1 MVEVDDDFFAM
12 VERVGDYGVF
22 REIGAERVGLVFES
36 DVVVARK
43 REVDVECAGAVGFDI
58 ARLVVAS
65 YADAFDRLMGCG
77 REHFAIDAAVV
88 VVAIVWC
95 IARLEYESDRGNSES
110 AK

>member
-1 MVEVDDDFFAM
+1 MVEVDDDFFAT
-12 VERVGDYGVF
+12 VEGVGDNGVF
-22 REIGAERVGLVFES
+22 REIGAERVLVFET

-43 REVDVECAGAVGFDI
+43 WEVDVECASAVGFDI
-58 ARLVVAS
+58 TRLVVACN
-65 YADAFDRLMGCG
+65 ADAFDRLMGCG

-95 IARLEYESDRGNSES
+95 IARLEYESDRGNSKS

>member
-1 MVEVDDDFFAM
+1 MVEVDDDFLAM
-12 VERVGDYGVF
+12 VERVGDNGVF
-22 REIGAERVGLVFES
+22 REKGAERVLIFES

-43 REVDVECAGAVGFDI
+43 GEVDVECAGAVGFDI
-58 ARLVVAS
+58 ARLVVACH
-65 YADAFDRLMGCG
+65 ADAFDRLMSCG

-95 IARLEYESDRGNSES
+95 IARLEYESDRGNAES

>member
-12 VERVGDYGVF
+12 VEGVGDYSVF
-22 REIGAERVGLVFES
+22 REIGAERVLVFES
-36 DVVVARK
+36 YVVVARK
-43 REVDVECAGAVGFDI
+43 GKMDVECAGAVGFDI

-65 YADAFDRLMGCG
+65 NADAFDRLMSCG

-110 AK
+110 TK

>member
-1 MVEVDDDFFAM
+1 MVEVYDDFLAV

-22 REIGAERVGLVFES
+22 REICAERVGLVFES

-43 REVDVECAGAVGFDI
+43 REVDVERASAVGFDI

-110 AK
+110 TK

>member
-1 MVEVDDDFFAM
+1 MVEVDDDFLAT

-22 REIGAERVGLVFES
+22 REIGAERVLVFET
-36 DVVVARK
+36 DVVVARN

-58 ARLVVAS
+58 ARLVIAS
-65 YADAFDRLMGCG
+65 NADAFDRLMSCG

-95 IARLEYESDRGNSES
+95 IARLEYKRYRGNSKS

>member
-1 MVEVDDDFFAM
+1 LVEVDDDFLAT
-12 VERVGDYGVF
+12 VERVGDNGVF
-22 REIGAERVGLVFES
+22 REIGAERVLVFES

-88 VVAIVWC
+88 VIAIVWC
-95 IARLEYESDRGNSES
+95 IARLEYESDRGNSKS